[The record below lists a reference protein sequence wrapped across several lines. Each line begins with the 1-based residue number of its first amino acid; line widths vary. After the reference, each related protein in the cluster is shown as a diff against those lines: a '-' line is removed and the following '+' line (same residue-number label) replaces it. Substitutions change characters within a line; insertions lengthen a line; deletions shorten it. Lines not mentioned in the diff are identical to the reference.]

1 VTPVNTPAV
10 LASIA
15 RRFIETASHAVYITM
30 TAQNYIALEI
40 TADFDDVG
48 EKTSRFEFV
57 KGDDSKISMEQSIRT
72 GFLLNNSFDNIAALV
87 SELTND
93 EDTDRKGLH
102 LDVGGGEH
110 ALTLE
115 FQVPRA
121 TTKPNG
127 DIAQWGSSSDPAIGP
142 NRHTATDAGKIQ
154 QMQTFMEFLRVGSP
168 DSGAPAR
175 LTFGE
180 YSPSGYLDDYLS
192 VALEEPSIVVDNADP
207 HWADGSVTLVETQD
221 LSDGGDR
228 QLGVGF

>member
-1 VTPVNTPAV
+1 MAEQDYV
-10 LASIA
+10 
-15 RRFIETASHAVYITM
+15 
-30 TAQNYIALEI
+30 ALEI

-48 EKTSRFEFV
+48 EKTGRFEFV

-72 GFLLNNSFDNIAALV
+72 GFLLNNSFDNIAALL

-102 LDVGGGEH
+102 LDIGGGEH

-115 FQVPRA
+115 FQAPRE

-127 DIAQWGSSSDPAIGP
+127 DIAQWGSSSDQAVGP
-142 NRHTATDAGKIQ
+142 NRHTATGAGKIQ

-168 DSGAPAR
+168 DSGAPAG

-180 YSPSGYLDDYLS
+180 YCPSGYLDDQLL
-192 VALEEPSIVVDNADP
+192 VALEEPSINVNNADP
-207 HWADGSVTLVETQD
+207 YWADGSVVLVETQD
-221 LSDGGDR
+221 FSDGGDR
-228 QLGVGF
+228 LIGVNY